1 MNMKALKV
9 KRSKIVISFCFF
21 LLFWVAQA
29 GAQELASNQE
39 CKKCHSNPG
48 LKKVLPDGKVISEY
62 VDFDQFYKSV
72 HKKQACVYCH
82 IDATNFPCK
91 NLQKVNCQRCHYKG
105 NLAGAPD
112 LIKYKEYGESVHGRA
127 MALGDV
133 KAPMCQDCHGSHY
146 IFDKADTL
154 SRTNK
159 ESIPQTCGTCH
170 VNIYNV
176 YEVSIHGE
184 ALRKKHI
191 LAAPSCTDCH
201 GEHDIKEHTDPKSRV
216 FLTQVS
222 ATCAKCHANMELI
235 KKYDI
240 PVEPVETYKESFH
253 GVAIKFGA
261 KTVANCTSC
270 HGSHAIFKSDDPRSS
285 IYVDNIPKTCGK
297 CHLGA
302 SQNFAKGKIHVNPA
316 KKEAG
321 IIYYVSRFFKYLT
334 LTVMFSLIIYIILD
348 LRKKIVVRRKGE
360 E

>member
-1 MNMKALKV
+1 MKAVKV
-9 KRSKIVISFCFF
+9 KKSKIIASLCFF
-21 LLFWVAQA
+21 LLFFPST
-29 GAQELASNQE
+29 GKTQELASNQE
-39 CKKCHSNPG
+39 CQKCHSNPN
-48 LKKVLPDGKVISEY
+48 LKKTLPDGKVISEY
-62 VDFDQFYKSV
+62 VDFDLFYKSV

-91 NLQKVNCQRCHYKG
+91 SLQKVNCQRCHYKG

-112 LIKYKEYGESVHGRA
+112 LLKYKEYGESVHGRA

-159 ESIPQTCGTCH
+159 ENIPRTCGTCH
-170 VNIYNV
+170 VNIYHV

-191 LAAPSCTDCH
+191 LAAPSCADCH
-201 GEHDIKEHTDPKSRV
+201 GEHNIKEHTDPKSKV

-222 ATCAKCHANMELI
+222 MTCAKCHANMELI

-270 HGSHAIFKSDDPRSS
+270 HESHAIFKMDDPRSS
-285 IYVDNIPKTCGK
+285 IYVDNIPRTCGK
-297 CHLGA
+297 CHPGA
-302 SQNFAKGKIHVNPA
+302 SANFAKGKIHVNPT
-316 KKEAG
+316 KKDAG
-321 IIYYVSRFFKYLT
+321 IIYYVSKFFKYLT
-334 LTVMFSLIIYIILD
+334 MTVMLSLVIYIILD
-348 LRKKIVVRRKGE
+348 LRKKILVRRKGE